1 MRLVKGAVI
10 GLLTRSFKRGDE
22 VAMIVFRGT
31 AAQVV
36 LEPSRIM
43 EDVTAALEYL
53 PTGGR
58 TPLAHA
64 LELTKAYVTPS
75 TLLILLTDG
84 RANVPLRAEDPWQE
98 ALEIASHLLGPA
110 LVIDTE
116 LAAQPLGQ
124 SRKLADALGAQYI
137 ALENLEDSDILSIA
151 LQRLPSV
158 SR

>member
-1 MRLVKGAVI
+1 M
-10 GLLTRSFKRGDE
+10 
-22 VAMIVFRGT
+22 AMIVFRGT

-43 EDVTAALEYL
+43 EDATAALEYL
-53 PTGGR
+53 PTGR

-64 LELTKAYVTPS
+64 LELTRAYVTS
-75 TLLILLTDG
+75 ATLLILLTDG

-98 ALEIASHLLGPA
+98 ALEIASHLLCAA

-116 LAAQPLGQ
+116 LATQPLGQ
-124 SRKLADALGAQYI
+124 SRKLADTLGAQYI
-137 ALENLEDSDILSIA
+137 ALENLEDSDSLSIA
-151 LQRLPSV
+151 LQRLPSM